1 MRISN
6 EVKVGALAL
15 VSIALLIIGFRF
27 LKAKD
32 IFNRTPKLYAVFKS
46 VGGLEKS
53 NFVKING
60 LTVGTVY
67 SMEPADENVT
77 AVKVVLSI
85 TEDVHIPSNSVA
97 YIEGALLGSSNIVI
111 ERGNSKTNLQSGDR
125 INTKEEA
132 GLLGN
137 LSSEAKP
144 LMSKIKTVADSV
156 TLLLS
161 HFNHIL
167 NENTQRDV
175 QNAIANLNYSTAT
188 LNALLAGINKP
199 LTHTLDNV
207 SAITGNLKNQNE
219 AIQGILSN
227 ANTFT
232 ANLRQLEFQKTV
244 DTLNAAITD
253 LHSTINRISDPN
265 GTLGALT
272 NDRQLYNKMS
282 DVLLS
287 AEILLDDLRVHPK
300 RYVNISVFGKKNK
313 AGELTAPAIKDSV
326 PR

>member
-6 EVKVGALAL
+6 EVKVGTLAL

-60 LTVGTVY
+60 LTIGSVY
-67 SMEPADENVT
+67 SMEPADENVS

-85 TEDVHIPSNSVA
+85 TQDVHIPSNSIA
-97 YIEGALLGSSNIVI
+97 YIEGALLGSANIVI
-111 ERGNSKTNLQSGDR
+111 ERGDSKTNLQNGDR

-144 LMSKIKTVADSV
+144 LMAKIKTVADSV

-161 HFNHIL
+161 NFNHIL

-175 QNAIANLNYSTAT
+175 QNAISNLNYSTAT

-199 LTHTLDNV
+199 LSNTLDNV

-219 AIQGILSN
+219 AIEGILSN

-232 ANLRQLEFQKTV
+232 GNLKQLQFQKTV
-244 DTLNAAITD
+244 DSLNAAITD
-253 LHSTINRISDPN
+253 LHTVINSISSPN
-265 GTLGALT
+265 GSLGALT
-272 NDRQLYNKMS
+272 SDRQLYDRMNN
-282 DVLLS
+282 VLLS

-313 AGELTAPAIKDSV
+313 SGELTAPAIKDSV

>member
-1 MRISN
+1 MKISN
-6 EVKVGALAL
+6 EVKVGTLAIL
-15 VSIALLIIGFRF
+15 AILALIIGFRF

-32 IFNRTPKLYAVFKS
+32 IFNHNPKLYAVFKS

-67 SMEPADENVT
+67 AMEPADQNVS
-77 AVKVVLSI
+77 AVKVTLSI
-85 TEDVHIPSNSVA
+85 TEDVNIPSNSVA
-97 YIEGALLGSSNIVI
+97 YIEGSLLGSSNIII
-111 ERGNSKTNLQSGDR
+111 ERGDSKTNLKDGDR
-125 INTKEEA
+125 ITTKEES

-137 LSSEAKP
+137 LTSEAKP
-144 LMSKIKTVADSV
+144 LMSKVRTVADSI

-161 HFNHIL
+161 NFNQVL
-167 NENTQRDV
+167 SPATQRDL
-175 QNAIANLNYSTAT
+175 QNTIANLNHSTAA
-188 LNALLAGINKP
+188 LNALLIGLNKP
-199 LTHTLDNV
+199 LTATMDNM

-219 AIQGILSN
+219 SIEGILNN

-232 ANLRQLEFQKTV
+232 SNLKQIQLQQTI
-244 DTLNAAITD
+244 DSLNAT
-253 LHSTINRISDPN
+253 ISDLRGTIASISNPN
-265 GTLGALT
+265 GSVGALL
-272 NDRQLYNKMS
+272 NDRQVYNKLN

-287 AEILLDDLRVHPK
+287 LEILLDDVRVHPK

-313 AGELTAPAIKDSV
+313 SGELTAPAIKDSV

>member
-1 MRISN
+1 MKISN
-6 EVKVGALAL
+6 EIKVGLLAL

-67 SMEPADENVT
+67 SMEPADENVS
-77 AVKVVLSI
+77 AVKVIISI
-85 TEDVHIPSNSVA
+85 TEKVNIPANSIA
-97 YIEGALLGSSNIVI
+97 FIDGSILGSATVVI
-111 ERGNSKTNLQSGDR
+111 ERGNSATYLKDGDR

-137 LSSEAKP
+137 LTSEARP
-144 LMSKIKTVADSV
+144 LMAKVKTVADSV
-156 TLLLS
+156 TLLLANL
-161 HFNHIL
+161 NHIL
-167 NENTQRDV
+167 NANTQRNL
-175 QNAIANLNYSTAT
+175 QHAIANLTYSTAALNT
-188 LNALLAGINKP
+188 LLTSVDKP
-199 LTHTLDNV
+199 LSQTLSNV
-207 SAITGNLKNQNE
+207 SDITGNLKNQNE
-219 AIQGILSN
+219 AIEGILNN

-232 ANLRQLEFQKTV
+232 GNLKQVEFNKTV
-244 DTLNAAITD
+244 DSLNA
-253 LHSTINRISDPN
+253 TIAELRTTIGALTDPN

-272 NDRQLYNKMS
+272 SDRQLYNKMN

-287 AEILLDDLRVHPK
+287 MEILMDDIRVHPK

-313 AGELTAPAIKDSV
+313 SGELTAPAIKDSI